1 MTDGAQQQSHAQCFT
16 RFDKR
21 LLTDLSSHF
30 NETALL
36 IKYGPPSIF
45 SQKQFIYGNNSPLY
59 SVFIS
64 FILCERL
71 IILTV
76 FLSFFIFESQ
86 ENQANNFEN
95 VILLSK
101 MTFESEVKRDI
112 NNRLGLFKS
121 FRDPTYVTTANG
133 QRCAVF
139 VNQGLTCT
147 DVILY
152 YWESGKLVRGLKET
166 RS

>member
-1 MTDGAQQQSHAQCFT
+1 MRSNYICFWNLTNCTITSFWFLIKAANYFTFLIGNFMTDGAQQQSHAQCFT

-30 NETALL
+30 NEIPLL

-76 FLSFFIFESQ
+76 FF
-86 ENQANNFEN
+86 
-95 VILLSK
+95 ILLYLWITGKSSQQFRERYS
-101 MTFESEVKRDI
+101 TF
-112 NNRLGLFKS
+112 
-121 FRDPTYVTTANG
+121 
-133 QRCAVF
+133 
-139 VNQGLTCT
+139 
-147 DVILY
+147 
-152 YWESGKLVRGLKET
+152 
-166 RS
+166 